1 MQLQS
6 KHDAATSFVDA
17 GNAYKKADPQ
27 GEATWQRL
35 CCSCPDLDRVSF
47 VSGPRGSFGALV
59 EEHVGDETTEGN
71 GCVQWFVPSCVCAV
85 LLPRKGDW
93 CLLLHTL

>member
-27 GEATWQRL
+27 GEAAWQRL
-35 CCSCPDLDRVSF
+35 CCSCPDLDS
-47 VSGPRGSFGALV
+47 GSFGALV
-59 EEHVGDETTEGN
+59 EERVGDETTEGI